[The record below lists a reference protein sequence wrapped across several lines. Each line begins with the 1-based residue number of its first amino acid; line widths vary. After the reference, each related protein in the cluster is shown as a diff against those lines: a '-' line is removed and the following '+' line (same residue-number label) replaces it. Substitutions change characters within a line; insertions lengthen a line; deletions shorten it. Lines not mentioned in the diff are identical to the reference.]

1 MNTTMLVIINY
12 LNYNKL
18 TIKIILIK
26 ERDN

>member
-1 MNTTMLVIINY
+1 MNITMLVIINY